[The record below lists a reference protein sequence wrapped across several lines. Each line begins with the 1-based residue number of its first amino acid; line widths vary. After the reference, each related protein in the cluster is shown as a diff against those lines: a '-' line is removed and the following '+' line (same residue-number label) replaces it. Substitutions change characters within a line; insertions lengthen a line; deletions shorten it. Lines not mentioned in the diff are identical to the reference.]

1 MQDNIKLTKEQL
13 EILESKSGIKRII
26 ACAGSGKT
34 FVLTKSITDTLREGL
49 CKSDEILA
57 ITFTRNAAENM
68 RQRIRD
74 SLKEKKDFENIDI
87 FTFNSFGNSIISENS
102 LKLSLGKNYKLIN
115 VSKSWQLIFN
125 VISSFKFEKIKIGKN
140 LGKFIDDLLRF
151 VWDLKRNLVTVEK
164 FENHLEVCDS
174 VLASYKSDALRRD
187 EKEIGQYQQE
197 LFDIYSKYE
206 ELKMQNNFIDYQDH
220 IFLPYQLLQKDAELC
235 QKYRNRYKYIF
246 IDEFQDTD
254 FAQGYLISM
263 LYNPGVNNI
272 MIVGDDDQG
281 IYSFRGAC
289 VENILNFHNWDVF
302 RSYRINDYCLTTN
315 FRSGSSIISAVSSVV
330 DKNKNR
336 FAKNLMPEYDGK
348 YSEVLFFTKDTIK
361 EEAAEIAKNIKC
373 LVNSGINLNDIAILA
388 RRKRFKEIIHEL
400 QKNNLKY
407 EVVGSKGFFYEPE
420 ILFIISWLM
429 ALKDI
434 SDEIY
439 ILYLLQSQKYKISDR
454 DIFFLKHADNI
465 KSTSGS
471 SIMDYVLSWPEN
483 PYLSELSKKRL
494 KEFTEE
500 FNFYLNLSQ
509 FLKLG
514 ELVNL
519 IFEHS
524 GLASE
529 LKSSFDRTSKVRI
542 KNVEIL
548 IKIASDFEENQIGNN
563 LDSFIIYLKDV
574 AKTDDE
580 DPDSFEF
587 TNSNSIKVMSIHAAK
602 GLEFEA
608 VFLPMLWKNDYFVQ
622 GSSGS
627 KFKIPAYL
635 RMDRAI
641 YARKGNYTNKN
652 LFQEE
657 IKEAKI
663 EEERRIFYVACSRAK
678 KFLFLSYSNFEN
690 LQQMQLGNYK
700 EKEILPFLKDILEL
714 ENGYKVL
721 NKEAAEL
728 IKTKINDR
736 YNSGSI
742 EMQNLIRKRNN
753 PRKKINNFPDIE
765 ALNSAENV
773 LSGLFLKLGDEK
785 AASDGNRI
793 WLGSKSLDLTDLDRK
808 ELKKYIKN
816 IKSLE
821 KFPAGIHKSGKNAA
835 KNSFSLTELL
845 SYIECPKL
853 YELQHIHNLPEP
865 FSERIEL
872 GEKVHKYI
880 EHVSALILPGSSDY
894 EFLKSKKP
902 INEILSSML
911 SNIEEEDAKYYLDVF
926 LKSSFFI
933 PDDISSS
940 VLEQLFYWKLDNN
953 YITCKVDR
961 MDIKRNGKFR
971 IIDYKLSRFYPGITN
986 SENIN
991 QLKAY
996 VIGISNIFS
1005 IPPERISSY
1014 ILYLED
1020 GKETEHNFT
1029 GPELKKFENN
1039 IISAVNG
1046 IRKRQFNKNIIS
1058 GCKLKCTYYNLCA
1071 F

>member
-1 MQDNIKLTKEQL
+1 IMQDKIKITEQQL
-13 EILESKSGIKRII
+13 DILNSKSGIKRVI

-34 FVLTKSITDTLREGL
+34 FVLTKSIIETLREGL
-49 CKSDEILA
+49 CSPDEVLA
-57 ITFTRNAAENM
+57 ITFTRNTAENM
-68 RQRIRD
+68 RQRIKD
-74 SLKEKKDFENIDI
+74 NLKENIDFENIDI

-115 VSKSWQLIFN
+115 ISKSWQLIFN
-125 VISSFKFEKIKIGKN
+125 VIGSFKFEKIKIGKN
-140 LGKFIDDLLRF
+140 LGKFLDDVLKF
-151 VWDLKRNLVTVEK
+151 VWDLKSNLVTVEK
-164 FENHLEVCDS
+164 FENYLEVCGK
-174 VLASYKSDALRRD
+174 VLSNYKSTALRRD

-206 ELKMQNNFIDYQDH
+206 ELKMANNYVDYHDH
-220 IFLPYQLLQKDAELC
+220 IFLPYQLLLKDEDLC

-263 LYNPGVNNI
+263 LYNPGANSI

-302 RSYRINDYCLTTN
+302 RSCQIKDYYLTTN
-315 FRSGSSIISAVSSVV
+315 FRSGANIINAVSSVIGE
-330 DKNKNR
+330 NKDR
-336 FAKNLMPEYDGK
+336 FTKNLMPEYDGK
-348 YSEVLFFTKDTIK
+348 YSEVLFFAKNTLK

-373 LVNSGINLNDIAILA
+373 LINSGMKLKDIAILA
-388 RRKRFKEIIHEL
+388 RRKRFKEITYEL
-400 QKNNLKY
+400 QKNNLRY

-429 ALKDI
+429 AVQDI
-434 SDEIY
+434 NDEIY

-454 DIFFLKHADNI
+454 DIFFLKQAKNI
-465 KSTSGS
+465 KSNFSAS
-471 SIMDYVLSWPEN
+471 SIMDYVLNWPQN
-483 PYLSELSKKRL
+483 PYLSELSCQRL

-500 FNFYLNLSQ
+500 FSFYLNQSQ

-519 IFEHS
+519 IFQHS
-524 GLASE
+524 GLANE
-529 LKSSFDRTSKVRI
+529 LKSCFDRTAKVQI

-548 IKIASDFEENQIGNN
+548 IKIAADFEENQIGNN

-580 DPDSFEF
+580 DPESFEF
-587 TNSNSIKVMSIHAAK
+587 TNSNSIKIMSIHAAK

-608 VFLPMLWKNDYFVQ
+608 VFLPMLWKNDYFVK

-641 YARKGNYTNKN
+641 YRQKENYTNKT

-657 IKEAKI
+657 IKGAKI

-678 KFLFLSYSNFEN
+678 KFLFLSYSNFE
-690 LQQMQLGNYK
+690 
-700 EKEILPFLKDILEL
+700 EKEILPFLKDILKL
-714 ENGYKVL
+714 ESGYKII

-736 YNSGSI
+736 YESGSI
-742 EMQNLIRKRNN
+742 DIQNLIKAKNHPKKRV
-753 PRKKINNFPDIE
+753 NNFLDID
-765 ALNSAENV
+765 ALNSAEN
-773 LSGLFLKLGDEK
+773 LLAANADNQTWLNDKLT
-785 AASDGNRI
+785 
-793 WLGSKSLDLTDLDRK
+793 DLTDLDKK

-816 IKSLE
+816 IMLLE
-821 KFPAGIHKSGKNAA
+821 KFPAGIYKGEKITG

-845 SYIECPKL
+845 TYVKCPKL
-853 YELQHIHNLPEP
+853 YALRYIHNLPEA
-865 FSERIEL
+865 FSERIQL

-880 EHVSALILPGSSDY
+880 EHISTIMLQGSNKILAC
-894 EFLKSKKP
+894 
-902 INEILSSML
+902 ML
-911 SNIEEEDAKYYLDVF
+911 SNIEEEQARYYLDVF
-926 LKSSFFI
+926 LKSSFFM
-933 PDDISSS
+933 PEDINS
-940 VLEQLFYWKLDNN
+940 VILEQLFYWRLDSN

-961 MDIKRNGKFR
+961 MDIKKDGKFR
-971 IIDYKLSRFYPGITN
+971 IIDYKLSKFYP
-986 SENIN
+986 
-991 QLKAY
+991 
-996 VIGISNIFS
+996 
-1005 IPPERISSY
+1005 
-1014 ILYLED
+1014 
-1020 GKETEHNFT
+1020 
-1029 GPELKKFENN
+1029 
-1039 IISAVNG
+1039 
-1046 IRKRQFNKNIIS
+1046 
-1058 GCKLKCTYYNLCA
+1058 
-1071 F
+1071 

>member
-1 MQDNIKLTKEQL
+1 
-13 EILESKSGIKRII
+13 
-26 ACAGSGKT
+26 
-34 FVLTKSITDTLREGL
+34 
-49 CKSDEILA
+49 
-57 ITFTRNAAENM
+57 M
-68 RQRIRD
+68 RQRIRNN
-74 SLKEKKDFENIDI
+74 LKEKKDFENIDI

-102 LKLSLGKNYKLIN
+102 LKLSLGKNYRLIN

-125 VISSFKFEKIKIGKN
+125 VISSSRFEKIKIGKN
-140 LGKFIDDLLRF
+140 LGKFIDDLLKF
-151 VWDLKRNLVTVEK
+151 VWDLKRNLATVEK
-164 FENHLEVCDS
+164 FENYLEVCDS
-174 VLASYKSDALRRD
+174 VLSGYRSDALRRD
-187 EKEIGQYQQE
+187 EKEVGQYQQE

-206 ELKMQNNFIDYQDH
+206 ELKMQNNYVDYQDH
-220 IFLPYQLLQKDAELC
+220 IFLPYQLLQKDADLC

-254 FAQGYLISM
+254 FAQGHLISM

-289 VENILNFHNWDVF
+289 IENILNFHNWDVF
-302 RSYRINDYCLTTN
+302 RSCRINDYYLTTN
-315 FRSGSSIISAVSSVV
+315 FRSGSSIINAIGCVV

-348 YSEVLFFTKDTIK
+348 YSEVLFFARDALR

-373 LVNSGINLNDIAILA
+373 LVNSGMNLSDIAIIA
-388 RRKRFKEIIHEL
+388 RRKRFKEIIYEL

-420 ILFIISWLM
+420 VLFIISWLM
-429 ALKDI
+429 ALQDI
-434 SDEIY
+434 NDEIY

-454 DIFFLKHADNI
+454 DIFFLKHADNM
-465 KSTSGS
+465 KGTSGS
-471 SIMDYVLSWPEN
+471 SIMDYVLDWSGN

-500 FNFYLNLSQ
+500 FSFYLSLSH

-524 GLASE
+524 GFASE

-690 LQQMQLGNYK
+690 LQHLQLGDYK
-700 EKEILPFLKDILEL
+700 EKEMLPFLKDILKL
-714 ENGYKVL
+714 DNGYKVL
-721 NKEAAEL
+721 NKEGVEL

-736 YNSGSI
+736 YDSGSI
-742 EMQNLIRKRNN
+742 EMQNLISKRNN
-753 PRKKINNFPDIE
+753 HKKKINNFLDIE

-773 LSGLFLKLGDEK
+773 LSGLFLKLDDKK
-785 AASDGNRI
+785 AASDSNRI
-793 WLGSKSLDLTDLDRK
+793 WIDSKSLDLTDLERE
-808 ELKKYIKN
+808 ELEKYVKD

-821 KFPAGIHKSGKNAA
+821 KFPAGIHKSVKTAD

-845 SYIECPKL
+845 TYVKCPKL

-865 FSERIEL
+865 FSERIDL

-880 EHVSALILPGSSDY
+880 EHISALMLPGSPDY
-894 EFLKSKKP
+894 ELLKSEKP
-902 INEILSSML
+902 ISEILSGML
-911 SNIEEEDAKYYLDVF
+911 SNIEEEQARCYLDVF
-926 LKSSFFI
+926 LRSSFFM
-933 PDDISSS
+933 PDDISSA
-940 VLEQLFYWKLDNN
+940 VLEQLFYWKLDDN
-953 YITCKVDR
+953 YVTCKVDR
-961 MDIKRNGKFR
+961 MDIKKDGKLR
-971 IIDYKLSRFYPGITN
+971 IIDYKLSRFYPGKED
-986 SENIN
+986 SGYIN

-996 VIGISNIFS
+996 VLGISDIFS
-1005 IPPERISSY
+1005 ILPERISSF
-1014 ILYLED
+1014 ILYLEN
-1020 GKETEHNFT
+1020 GKETEHNFSRS
-1029 GPELKKFENN
+1029 ELKQFENN
-1039 IISAVNG
+1039 IIGAING
-1046 IRKRQFNKNIIS
+1046 IRKRQFNKSTIS
-1058 GCKLKCTYYNLCA
+1058 GCNQKCTYYNLCV

>member
-1 MQDNIKLTKEQL
+1 MQDKLKITQQQL
-13 EILESKSGIKRII
+13 DILNSKSGIKRVI

-34 FVLTKSITDTLREGL
+34 FVLTKSIIETLREGL
-49 CKSDEILA
+49 CRPDEVLA

-68 RQRIRD
+68 RQRIKD
-74 SLKEKKDFENIDI
+74 NLKEKIDFENIDI

-115 VSKSWQLIFN
+115 ISKSWQLIFN
-125 VISSFKFEKIKIGKN
+125 VIGSFKFEKIKIGKN
-140 LGKFIDDLLRF
+140 LGKFIDDVLKF
-151 VWDLKRNLVTVEK
+151 VWDLKSNLVTVEK
-164 FENHLEVCDS
+164 FENYLEVCS
-174 VLASYKSDALRRD
+174 KVLSNYKSTALRRD

-206 ELKMQNNFIDYQDH
+206 ELKLANNYVDYHDH
-220 IFLPYQLLQKDAELC
+220 IFLPYQLLLKDRDLRL
-235 QKYRNRYKYIF
+235 KYQNRYKYIF

-263 LYNPGVNNI
+263 LYNPGANSI

-302 RSYRINDYCLTTN
+302 RGSQTRDYYLTTN
-315 FRSGSSIISAVSSVV
+315 FRSGANIINAVSSVIGE
-330 DKNKNR
+330 NKDR
-336 FAKNLMPEYDGK
+336 FTKDLMPEYAGK
-348 YSEVLFFTKDTIK
+348 YSEVLFFAKNTLR
-361 EEAAEIAKNIKC
+361 EEATEIAKNIKY
-373 LVNSGINLNDIAILA
+373 LINSGMKLKDIAILA
-388 RRKRFKEIIHEL
+388 RRKRFKEITYEL
-400 QKNNLKY
+400 QKNNLRY

-429 ALKDI
+429 AVRDV

-439 ILYLLQSQKYKISDR
+439 ILYLLQSQKYRISDR
-454 DIFFLKHADNI
+454 DIFFLKQDKNI
-465 KSTSGS
+465 KSSLS
-471 SIMDYVLSWPEN
+471 SNDIVDYVLNWPQN
-483 PYLSELSKKRL
+483 PYMSELSKERL

-500 FNFYLNLSQ
+500 LSFYLNQSQ

-519 IFEHS
+519 IFQHS
-524 GLASE
+524 GLANE
-529 LKSSFDRTSKVRI
+529 LKSCFDRTAKVRI

-548 IKIASDFEENQIGNN
+548 IKIAADFEENQVGNN

-580 DPDSFEF
+580 DPESFEF
-587 TNSNSIKVMSIHAAK
+587 TNSNSIKIMSIHAAK

-608 VFLPMLWKNDYFVQ
+608 VFLPMLWKNDYFLK
-622 GSSGS
+622 GSAGS

-641 YARKGNYTNKN
+641 YAQKENYTNKD

-657 IKEAKI
+657 IKGMKI

-690 LQQMQLGNYK
+690 LQHSRLENYK
-700 EKEILPFLKDILEL
+700 EKEILPFLKDILKL
-714 ENGYKVL
+714 KNGYRVI
-721 NKEAAEL
+721 NKEAGQL
-728 IKTKINDR
+728 IKTIINDR
-736 YNSGSI
+736 HEFCSI
-742 EMQNLIRKRNN
+742 DIQNLIKTIDNPKKRVNN
-753 PRKKINNFPDIE
+753 LLDIDDI
-765 ALNSAENV
+765 NSAENLLASNADNQV
-773 LSGLFLKLGDEK
+773 WLNDKLT
-785 AASDGNRI
+785 
-793 WLGSKSLDLTDLDRK
+793 DLTDLDKK
-808 ELKKYIKN
+808 ELKKYVKN
-816 IKSLE
+816 IILLE
-821 KFPAGIHKSGKNAA
+821 KFPAGIYKGEKITG

-845 SYIECPKL
+845 TYIKCSKL
-853 YELQHIHNLPEP
+853 YALRYVYNLPED
-865 FSERIEL
+865 FSEKIKL

-880 EHVSALILPGSSDY
+880 EHISTIMLHGSPDS
-894 EFLKSKKP
+894 EHLKSPKTASDV
-902 INEILSSML
+902 LAVML
-911 SNIEEEDAKYYLDVF
+911 SNIEEEQARYYLDVF
-926 LKSSFFI
+926 LKSSFFM
-933 PDDISSS
+933 PEDINS
-940 VLEQLFYWKLDNN
+940 VIMEQLFYWKLDKN

-961 MDIKRNGKFR
+961 LDKKKDGNFR
-971 IIDYKLSRFYPGITN
+971 IIDYKLSKFYPGKEN
-986 SENIN
+986 SGYIN

-996 VIGISNIFS
+996 VLGISGIFS
-1005 IPPERISSY
+1005 ILPTSISSY
-1014 ILYLED
+1014 ILYLEN

-1029 GPELKKFENN
+1029 EDELKKFEKN

-1046 IRKRQFNKNIIS
+1046 IKKRQFSKSITSN
-1058 GCKLKCTYYNLCA
+1058 CRQKCSYYKICA